1 MCRVFS
7 FDLKATAAALFV
19 SCVTAAAFCAVNGP
33 SIAKDERAVV
43 VSVDRTL
50 KGDRLQ
56 QNVQR
61 TNGPAASSPTR
72 SLPGKVP
79 LGCDR
84 AFSPTAD
91 PEYAHVFGR
100 CAA

>member
-33 SIAKDERAVV
+33 SVAKDERAVV

-50 KGDRLQ
+50 KGDRLWSDGST
-56 QNVQR
+56 V
-61 TNGPAASSPTR
+61 TASDHHAVT
-72 SLPGKVP
+72 LH
-79 LGCDR
+79 R
-84 AFSPTAD
+84 ASELFA
-91 PEYAHVFGR
+91 
-100 CAA
+100 

>member
-1 MCRVFS
+1 MCRVFF

-19 SCVTAAAFCAVNGP
+19 SCVTAGAFCAANGP

-43 VSVDRTL
+43 VLVDRTL

-56 QNVQR
+56 QKVLR
-61 TNGPAASSPTR
+61 ANGPTASPTR
-72 SLPGKVP
+72 SSPGTVP

-91 PEYAHVFGR
+91 PAYAHVFGR